1 MPYPD
6 AAAFGDLS
14 VLARLTEELDRF
26 NAFDKVEVK
35 ITSLGDDEYAIQIS
49 NPYSFTL
56 GLDST
61 NRADLRYYLLE
72 GETILKEGEVIQN
85 LSIHANETLLDTVTV
100 PSLSDKKR
108 YHLRFGLKAED
119 LPPTINSNRLIIRT
133 P

>member
-1 MPYPD
+1 MNFVIKERPATLIVFLLLWFLAGVVQGALMP
-6 AAAFGDLS
+6 LS
-14 VLARLTEELDRF
+14 GEE
-26 NAFDKVEVK
+26 A
-35 ITSLGDDEYAIQIS
+35 
-49 NPYSFTL
+49 
-56 GLDST
+56 
-61 NRADLRYYLLE
+61 YYLLE